1 MPPCSLRGASK
12 LWSVA
17 CGGDTGCSWGQALAV
32 YRTGLFQC
40 VSTQA
45 LLVLITQEKGQSL
58 VPPPSLQSAGPD
70 ANMVPRARKLR
81 SMCTVMSSH
90 DRPGPR
96 LAPAFRECL
105 LAGQVASQGRLCQGD
120 CRLEP
125 SSALL
130 SSDAVQ
136 PFLEWGKEG
145 HGKPGQARLCWASPQ
160 LPFSSGRSTAP
171 KQRLQPLP
179 IETDLPFCPLL
190 QPISSPQPFPIL
202 GWPEL
207 WAWILWWN
215 SGLRV
220 WP

>member
-1 MPPCSLRGASK
+1 MAWFGGSLLGTLGRRRCCSLRTAVETGERGHSLLCAERQCVPPCSLRGASK

-145 HGKPGQARLCWASPQ
+145 HGKPSQARPGYAG
-160 LPFSSGRSTAP
+160 LPHNCPS
-171 KQRLQPLP
+171 LQAG
-179 IETDLPFCPLL
+179 
-190 QPISSPQPFPIL
+190 PQPPSRGCSPFP
-202 GWPEL
+202 
-207 WAWILWWN
+207 
-215 SGLRV
+215 
-220 WP
+220 